1 MKMIVGAALIHDTPV
16 VDVVASGTSADA
28 QLPSIQA
35 IRLKSEQDLWQD
47 TPYLHVGAD
56 ETC

>member
-1 MKMIVGAALIHDTPV
+1 MHDTPV
-16 VDVVASGTSADA
+16 VDVVASVTSADA
-28 QLPSIQA
+28 QLPLIKA

-47 TPYLHVGAD
+47 TPYLDVGAD